1 MEKRIL
7 GIDIGG
13 SSVKMGILD
22 SNGGIAEFRQISTI
36 TGDAEIMA
44 DKIAEAASEY
54 AADIIGVGTA
64 GRVNHKSNL
73 VSAGNLHWKNVPL
86 KALLEKR
93 LQKPVWVDNDAKA
106 AMMAE
111 FYSGVCKGTRCA
123 VFITLGTGLG
133 GGLIINGI
141 PWRGDDNTAFEL
153 GHIITHGE
161 ACDLSGET
169 KLGRFEHYVSTSG
182 LVRLAGGQSAREV
195 INGVLARDPQAMDI
209 FDMFIHELVIG
220 LLTVIQLFRPEV
232 IALGGGLSKA
242 GDYLVEGVRK
252 KLKNSFVSGSDTQI
266 HIAAHHN
273 NAGMIGAAALAKL
286 YFSEVHTNENLAR

>member
-1 MEKRIL
+1 MRIL

-22 SNGGIAEFRQISTI
+22 SDGGVTEFRQISTVV
-36 TGDAEIMA
+36 GEPDVMA
-44 DKIAEAASEY
+44 DKIAAEAREY

-64 GRVNHKSNL
+64 GRVDHKTHL
-73 VSAGNLHWKNVPL
+73 VTAGNLRWHDVPL
-86 KALLEKR
+86 KAMLEKR

-111 FYSGVCKGTRCA
+111 FHSGVCKGTRCA

-161 ACDLSGET
+161 EFDLSGKT

-182 LVRLAGGQSAREV
+182 LVHLADGQAARE
-195 INGVLARDPQAMDI
+195 IITGVLEKDPKAMAV
-209 FDMFIHELVIG
+209 FDMFIHELVLG
-220 LLTVIQLFRPEV
+220 LVSIIMLFRPEV

-252 KLKNSFVSGSDTQI
+252 QLDNSFVADSGTQI
-266 HIAAHHN
+266 HLATHHN

-286 YFSEVHTNENLAR
+286 YL